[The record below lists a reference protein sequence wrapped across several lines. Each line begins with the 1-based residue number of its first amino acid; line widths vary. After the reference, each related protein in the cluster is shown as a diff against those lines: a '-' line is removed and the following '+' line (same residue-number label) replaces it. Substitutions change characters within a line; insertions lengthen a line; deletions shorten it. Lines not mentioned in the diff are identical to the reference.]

1 MTQEEFLTHL
11 QDEIQIEHKLK
22 PNDKLSDI
30 PEWDS
35 LAMLATLSVF
45 DEIGIEVSIDEL
57 EQCQSVQ
64 DILKKASID
73 KVR

>member
-1 MTQEEFLTHL
+1 MTQEEFLAHL

-22 PNDKLSDI
+22 PDDKLCDI

-45 DEIGIEVSIDEL
+45 DEVGVEVSIDEL

-64 DILKKASID
+64 DILKKAGID
-73 KVR
+73 KIK

>member
-11 QDEIQIEHKLK
+11 QNEIQIERELRLD
-22 PNDKLSDI
+22 DKLSDI

-45 DEIGIEVSIDEL
+45 DEIGVEVSIDEL
-57 EQCQSVQ
+57 EQCQSVR
-64 DILKKASID
+64 DILKKAGID
-73 KVR
+73 KI